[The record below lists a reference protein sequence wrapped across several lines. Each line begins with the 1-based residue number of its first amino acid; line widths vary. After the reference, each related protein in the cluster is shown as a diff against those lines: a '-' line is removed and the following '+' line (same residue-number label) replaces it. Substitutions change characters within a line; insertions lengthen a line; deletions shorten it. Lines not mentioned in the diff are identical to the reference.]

1 MSYKGKLYCVLC
13 LGPHY
18 FIMSKCKAAKHMKM
32 CLSPVNV
39 EECRMGILGEGMGL
53 APLLKI
59 EYPSA
64 DLVSLA
70 LCNVSEVVV
79 VEGYSM
85 EEKWVTSWASSAKNV
100 YLETFGIYKVR

>member
-1 MSYKGKLYCVLC
+1 MLHKGKLYCVLR

-32 CLSPVNV
+32 YLSPVNV
-39 EECRMGILGEGMGL
+39 EECRMGILGDGTGL

-64 DLVSLA
+64 DLVIAA

-85 EEKWVTSWASSAKNV
+85 KGKWVTLWASSAKNG
-100 YLETFGIYKVR
+100 FW